1 MTPYGSGSEIR
12 AAAVFYQI
20 YVVVFP
26 KFIAKFTALYQKP
39 LYYLLNNNQNKGM
52 NKTSTARLAA
62 AIMIPCAMLCSC
74 SQKSQQIKPPDGG
87 ISVDFAMLSVG
98 TPQTQ

>member
-1 MTPYGSGSEIR
+1 MPHTTAALKSGSEIR

-39 LYYLLNNNQNKGM
+39 LYYLLKQ
-52 NKTSTARLAA
+52 
-62 AIMIPCAMLCSC
+62 
-74 SQKSQQIKPPDGG
+74 
-87 ISVDFAMLSVG
+87 
-98 TPQTQ
+98 